1 MSDNKFAAKT
11 GKKKGVEV
19 DVDKKTAKVSK
30 EKPVKAEKAA
40 KPVKAKKEAASEEGG
55 RKGRPSPFAGK
66 KIKKIAKE
74 HGAREGTLRAA
85 LMEAIMDAKNTDDVL
100 GSQVEAGDK
109 TGVVSSAD
117 VAFAVENKFI
127 SLS

>member
-30 EKPVKAEKAA
+30 EKS
-40 KPVKAKKEAASEEGG
+40 VKAKKEAASEEGG

-85 LMEAIMDAKNTDDVL
+85 LMEAIMYAKNTDDVL